1 MKIEELPSKIFVSGT
16 DTGIGKTV
24 VSAMMTLGLS
34 ATYWKPIQSGLEEE
48 TDTEFVR
55 RVTGLSDEH
64 FMPERFRLQEPLSPH
79 ASAEIDG
86 VTISLD
92 DFQLPEAGTNNLVV
106 EGAGGLLVPLNDNDM
121 IIDLIERFQLPV
133 LLVSRSELGTLNHT
147 FLSLEALRNREIP
160 VLGVVM
166 NGPKNESN
174 KKAIEK
180 YGNVE
185 VIGEINT
192 IETLN
197 AKTLMSIFNTIFN
210 T

>member
-1 MKIEELPSKIFVSGT
+1 MKTEKLPSKIFVSGT

-147 FLSLEALRNREIP
+147 FLSLEALRSREIP

>member
-1 MKIEELPSKIFVSGT
+1 MKIEKLPSKIFVSGT

-24 VSAMMTLGLS
+24 VSAMMTLGQS

-147 FLSLEALRNREIP
+147 FLSLEALRSREIP

>member
-1 MKIEELPSKIFVSGT
+1 MKIEKLPSKIFVSGT

-24 VSAMMTLGLS
+24 VSAMMTLGQS

-121 IIDLIERFQLPV
+121 IIDLLERFQLPV

-147 FLSLEALRNREIP
+147 FLSLEALRSREIP

>member
-1 MKIEELPSKIFVSGT
+1 MKIEKPPSKIFVSGT

-24 VSAMMTLGLS
+24 VSAMMTLGQS

-133 LLVSRSELGTLNHT
+133 LLVSRSELGTLNH
-147 FLSLEALRNREIP
+147 
-160 VLGVVM
+160 
-166 NGPKNESN
+166 
-174 KKAIEK
+174 
-180 YGNVE
+180 
-185 VIGEINT
+185 
-192 IETLN
+192 
-197 AKTLMSIFNTIFN
+197 
-210 T
+210 

>member
-1 MKIEELPSKIFVSGT
+1 SKIFVSGT

-147 FLSLEALRNREIP
+147 FLSLEALRSREIP